1 MPDTQTLFAAVKD
14 KLPKHVSLILSALF
28 FVGTLLTNAAI
39 QKTHY
44 ADQLQDQG
52 ARIAALEQTIKNDL
66 ATRREVDEVKATV
79 IRIEDKL
86 DTALGGQ
93 KR

>member
-14 KLPKHVSLILSALF
+14 RLPKHVSLILSVLF
-28 FVGTLLTNAAI
+28 FIGTMFVNVAV

-44 ADQLQDQG
+44 ADQLLDQG
-52 ARIAALEQTIKNDL
+52 ARITALESIVKNDL

-79 IRIEDKL
+79 IRIETKIDS
-86 DTALGGQ
+86 LGNP
-93 KR
+93 RAH

>member
-1 MPDTQTLFAAVKD
+1 VPDTPTLFAAFKD

-28 FVGTLLTNAAI
+28 FIGTLLTNAAI

-44 ADQLQDQG
+44 ADQLLEQG
-52 ARIAALEQTIKNDL
+52 TRITALEQIVKNDL

-86 DTALGGQ
+86 DTALAGQ